1 MDIEATVRK
10 LIKVA
15 GLREQ
20 DVAERIGISL
30 NSFSRR
36 LNQNTLSAKQFFD
49 ICDVCGADARVVLRL
64 SGKEVWDR
72 DLREGRRVRRMVR
85 GIVYDTDHAVA
96 LGNNFKTDDVPKREA
111 YRDVDGNYFFADY
124 FSDGETII
132 PATGEDVSEF
142 LSSIK

>member
-49 ICDVCGADARVVLRL
+49 ICDVCGADARVVLRS
-64 SGKEVWDR
+64 SGKEV
-72 DLREGRRVRRMVR
+72 
-85 GIVYDTDHAVA
+85 
-96 LGNNFKTDDVPKREA
+96 
-111 YRDVDGNYFFADY
+111 
-124 FSDGETII
+124 
-132 PATGEDVSEF
+132 
-142 LSSIK
+142 